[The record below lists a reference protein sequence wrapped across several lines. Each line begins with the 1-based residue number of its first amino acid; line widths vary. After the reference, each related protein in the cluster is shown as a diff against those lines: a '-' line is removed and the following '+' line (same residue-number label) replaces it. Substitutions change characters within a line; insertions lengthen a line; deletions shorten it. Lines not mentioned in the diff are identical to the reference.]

1 MLSQCCPTD
10 LCVCCHHDSLVSC
23 CIQAFCSLFVLSV
36 VFATWLS
43 YIIARYCD
51 IVAVACCVALFLWF
65 CVLPVSPLVSRAGD
79 CSYWR
84 PEAGRSSWS
93 LKMVSNRC
101 VFCWPSVTRIFQY
114 LAVLQYVVHTNIHI
128 YNVGVYIYIYSI
140 MMWKLHGIQLHPKSE
155 PEIAQRNSKGVNMI
169 SLLSIHVDKF
179 RHGNCF
185 LVTSFDV
192 SGSRSIVLV
201 FCRPD

>member
-128 YNVGVYIYIYSI
+128 YNVGVYIYIFYYDVETARYTAASKVRA
-140 MMWKLHGIQLHPKSE
+140 WNSPKE
-155 PEIAQRNSKGVNMI
+155 FQRSQHDFTAINS
-169 SLLSIHVDKF
+169 
-179 RHGNCF
+179 CWQ
-185 LVTSFDV
+185 V
-192 SGSRSIVLV
+192 STW
-201 FCRPD
+201 

>member
-1 MLSQCCPTD
+1 MALGSWRWTRSMERQKRPNSSSRRPMLSRWAAEPMLSQCCPTD
-10 LCVCCHHDSLVSC
+10 LCLCCHHDSLVSC

-43 YIIARYCD
+43 YFIARYCD
-51 IVAVACCVALFLWF
+51 IVAVACCVALSLWF

-114 LAVLQYVVHTNIHI
+114 LAVLQHVVHTNIYI
-128 YNVGVYIYIYSI
+128 YTAGVYILL
-140 MMWKLHGIQLHPKSE
+140 WCGIQLHPKSE
-155 PEIAQRNSKGVNMI
+155 PEIAQRSQHDFTAINS
-169 SLLSIHVDKF
+169 
-179 RHGNCF
+179 CWQ
-185 LVTSFDV
+185 V
-192 SGSRSIVLV
+192 STW
-201 FCRPD
+201 